1 EKHSIYG
8 RYFHDHYDLIDPFG
22 TFINSQLPT
31 IPTNRLR
38 PGSSYQVSYTWL
50 ISPTLI
56 NEAKVNASWN
66 GQRIPPVGEFWKR
79 ATYGFTYP
87 QLFSGG
93 RFDEG
98 IANITITNF
107 ASFNGPSGSLLSPT
121 TDISAGDN
129 LTIIRGKHTVKT
141 GFLNVRNRKDQ

>member
-1 EKHSIYG
+1 
-8 RYFHDHYDLIDPFG
+8 
-22 TFINSQLPT
+22 
-31 IPTNRLR
+31 
-38 PGSSYQVSYTWL
+38 
-50 ISPTLI
+50 LI

-98 IANITITNF
+98 IANVTITNF
-107 ASFNGPSGSLLSPT
+107 ASFNGPTGSLLSPT

-129 LTIIRGKHTVKT
+129 LTIIRGTHSFKT
-141 GFLNVRNRKDQ
+141 GFTSVRNRKDQNGRSIYTGSISFSTGGNAWTLCHAFADALLGNFWP